1 MSKREISTGKILVA
15 EPFMEDPHF
24 KRSVVLLC
32 EHNELGSL
40 GFILNKELE
49 SISMQELLA
58 DFPQFEDDLEGNY
71 SSNVQF
77 GGPVQTNTIHY
88 IHDKGDILEE
98 SIPIGHGL
106 FWGGNFDK
114 LKFLIS
120 NKLIGQNHIRFY
132 VGYAGWSEGQ
142 LAAEVEEGSWIVSD
156 MDANYAFW
164 SMRKQGDDLW
174 AKALSNMGDLYSV
187 IAQIP
192 DPKLHRN

>member
-1 MSKREISTGKILVA
+1 MGKGEILTGKILVA

-32 EHNELGSL
+32 EHNEQGSL
-40 GFILNKELE
+40 GFILNKELVE
-49 SISMQELLA
+49 ITMQELIA
-58 DFPQFEDDLEGNY
+58 DFPEFATDLDLNY
-71 SSNVQF
+71 SNCVQF

-98 SIPIGHGL
+98 SIPLGQGL

-114 LKFLIS
+114 LKFLIT
-120 NKLIGQNHIRFY
+120 NKLIDRHHIRFY

-142 LAAEVEEGSWIVSD
+142 LAAEVAEGSWIVSD

-164 SMRKQGDDLW
+164 SARKEQEDLW